1 LLSRNGCLHERKL
14 YLHVD
19 VSFRE
24 LRSRDIQLPAY
35 VIFGLLFNQPNAL
48 QNICDV
54 IYSSFLNFQHF
65 CGSIKVY
72 GSLVRSLDEGDEFL
86 REQTKRTARSVEGE
100 WVRVL
105 PRQNIEQGRRTCRI
119 CRVLFQMRAS
129 RQSKYNFLG
138 SARRARVTFRS
149 WNHDSQD
156 YKKIRRYS
164 TKVFRRSRNK
174 AKCY

>member
-1 LLSRNGCLHERKL
+1 M
-14 YLHVD
+14 D

-24 LRSRDIQLPAY
+24 LRSRDIQLQAY

-72 GSLVRSLDEGDEFL
+72 GSVVRSLDEGDEFL

-100 WVRVL
+100 
-105 PRQNIEQGRRTCRI
+105 
-119 CRVLFQMRAS
+119 
-129 RQSKYNFLG
+129 
-138 SARRARVTFRS
+138 
-149 WNHDSQD
+149 
-156 YKKIRRYS
+156 
-164 TKVFRRSRNK
+164 
-174 AKCY
+174 

>member
-1 LLSRNGCLHERKL
+1 
-14 YLHVD
+14 V
-19 VSFRE
+19 
-24 LRSRDIQLPAY
+24 
-35 VIFGLLFNQPNAL
+35 
-48 QNICDV
+48 
-54 IYSSFLNFQHF
+54 
-65 CGSIKVY
+65 
-72 GSLVRSLDEGDEFL
+72 VRSLDEGDEFL